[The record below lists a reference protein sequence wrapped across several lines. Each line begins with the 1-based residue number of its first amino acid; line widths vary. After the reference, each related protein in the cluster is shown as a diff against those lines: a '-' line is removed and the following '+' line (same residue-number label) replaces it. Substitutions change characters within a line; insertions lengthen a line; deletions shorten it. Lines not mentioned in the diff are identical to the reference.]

1 MYELITRRKV
11 EFSDT
16 DMAGIVHFSRLIV
29 FMENAE
35 HAFFEALG
43 ASVSMEHEGKHI
55 GWPRVAVE
63 AEFKAP
69 ARFNEHVDIHVQV
82 LKKGT
87 SSMTYGFEIRVGER
101 IVGTGK
107 MTSVCCEMTPKGPRP
122 MPIPAFLADQIEEA
136 PPGTAWVES

>member
-1 MYELITRRKV
+1 MHELTVRRKV

-43 ASVSMEHEGKHI
+43 ASVSMEHDGKHI

-63 AEFKAP
+63 AQFKAP
-69 ARFNEHVDIHVQV
+69 ARFNEHVEITVRV

-87 SSMTYGFEIRVGER
+87 RSMTYGFEIRVGAR
-101 IVGTGK
+101 LVGTGE
-107 MTSVCCEMTPKGPRP
+107 MTSVCCEMTGKGPRS

-136 PPGTAWVES
+136 PSAEEA

>member
-1 MYELITRRKV
+1 MYELTVRRKV

-43 ASVSMEHEGKHI
+43 ASVAMEHDGVHI

-63 AEFKAP
+63 AQFKAP
-69 ARFNEHVDIHVQV
+69 ARFNEYVDIDVKV

-87 SSMTYGFEIRVGER
+87 SSMTYGFEVRVGDR
-101 IVGTGK
+101 LVGTGK
-107 MTSVCCEMTPKGPRP
+107 MTSVCCEMTDKGPRP
-122 MPIPAFLADQIEEA
+122 IEIPAFLADQIEEA
-136 PPGTAWVES
+136 PDSNEAE